1 MRNAA
6 SAKAAISVPRP
17 ASLPVTAYSLT
28 IAYEIRICSDITSS
42 CKDGDWGSKSKAS
55 TLGPLRAVLSN
66 ILDLENISPDEV

>member
-17 ASLPVTAYSLT
+17 ASFPVTAYSLT
-28 IAYEIRICSDITSS
+28 IAYELHRALQAS
-42 CKDGDWGSKSKAS
+42 CKDDSRGIICKAS